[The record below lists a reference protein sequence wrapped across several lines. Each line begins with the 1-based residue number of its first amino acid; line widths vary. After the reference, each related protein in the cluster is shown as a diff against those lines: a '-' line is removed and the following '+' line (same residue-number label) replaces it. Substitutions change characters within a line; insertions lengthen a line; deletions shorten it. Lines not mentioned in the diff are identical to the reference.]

1 MMLWVLSVVVAT
13 RQMDDEECTVCV
25 VMRHHTSLLQNRHSA
40 LKVCRRGR
48 HHLKNA
54 PGILLCR
61 EKYLPFLLRKQEGI
75 IFFDVTIGLSFSC
88 NKVIHCT
95 LVRVKGCSIN

>member
-1 MMLWVLSVVVAT
+1 MMLRVLSVVIAT
-13 RQMDDEECTVCV
+13 RQMNDEECAICV

-40 LKVCRRGR
+40 LKVCWRGR

-54 PGILLCR
+54 SGIFLCR

-75 IFFDVTIGLSFSC
+75 NCF
-88 NKVIHCT
+88 
-95 LVRVKGCSIN
+95 